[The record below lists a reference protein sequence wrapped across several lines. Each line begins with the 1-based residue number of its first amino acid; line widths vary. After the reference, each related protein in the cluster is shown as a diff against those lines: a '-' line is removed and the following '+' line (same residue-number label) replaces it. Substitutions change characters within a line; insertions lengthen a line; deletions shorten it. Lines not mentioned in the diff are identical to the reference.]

1 MLFWYFLVIV
11 GLIWLIF
18 ATVSDIK
25 KREIPDWLNYSLIAI
40 GLGSRLIYS
49 FIMKD
54 FSFILYGLLGFA
66 VFFVFANLMYYTK
79 QWGGGDCKLLM
90 GLGAMFGSYVP
101 VFNFGLYH
109 LAFLV
114 TLIINIF
121 VAGTVYGIIY
131 SLFLGIKNFNK
142 LKIELKKR
150 KFIEIKVS
158 FIIILVLFILS
169 YFIFSGWFFNL
180 VIMLLVLLLFCIILL
195 SLLKVVEDVSLYKII
210 DVDKLVEG
218 DWLAADVVKNNK
230 IICKVRNIGLIKDDI
245 SKLKKSKIKKVL
257 VKEGIPFVP
266 GFLIGFLLS
275 IIFGDVLLLMVT
287 SF

>member
-101 VFNFGLYH
+101 VFNF
-109 LAFLV
+109 
-114 TLIINIF
+114 
-121 VAGTVYGIIY
+121 
-131 SLFLGIKNFNK
+131 
-142 LKIELKKR
+142 
-150 KFIEIKVS
+150 
-158 FIIILVLFILS
+158 
-169 YFIFSGWFFNL
+169 

-210 DVDKLVEG
+210 DLDKLVEG

-275 IIFGDVLLLMVT
+275 VIFGDVLLLMVT

>member
-1 MLFWYFLVIV
+1 MLFWYFLGIV
-11 GLIWLIF
+11 SLIWLIF

-25 KREIPDWLNYSLIAI
+25 KREVPDWLNYSLVAI
-40 GLGSRLIYS
+40 GLGSRLVYS
-49 FIMKD
+49 FIMQD

-90 GLGAMFGSYVP
+90 ALGAIFGSYVP
-101 VFNFGLYH
+101 IFNFGLYQLPF
-109 LAFLV
+109 LA

-121 VAGTVYGIIY
+121 VAGTIYGIIY
-131 SLFLGIKNFNK
+131 SLFLGMKNFNK

-150 KFIEIKVS
+150 KFMEVKIS
-158 FIIILVLFILS
+158 FMVILVLVILS

-180 VIMLLVLLLFCIILL
+180 IVMLLVLLLFCIILL
-195 SLLKVVEDVSLYKII
+195 SLLKVVEDVSLYRFIE
-210 DVDKLVEG
+210 VGKLVEG
-218 DWLAADVVKNNK
+218 DWLAANVVKNNK
-230 IICKVRNIGLIKDDI
+230 LICKVRNIGLIKEDI
-245 SKLKKSKIKKVL
+245 LKLKKNKIKKVL

-275 IIFGDVLLLMVT
+275 VIFGDVLLLMVT